1 MGHQHRPQMEATPD
15 LICSYAALILADSDK
30 DVTADNI
37 SAIADAAKCP
47 VPGYLAQLFEKVNTL
62 NAVSEMVAN
71 AGKVGSG
78 APGGAGPATGGA
90 TGGSAPAAAKEES
103 EEEEDM
109 APATDLF
116 GGDGDDY

>member
-47 VPGYLAQLFEKVNTL
+47 VPGYLAELFEKVNTL

-78 APGGAGPATGGA
+78 APGGAGGA
-90 TGGSAPAAAKEES
+90 TGGSAPAAAAAKEES

-116 GGDGDDY
+116 GG